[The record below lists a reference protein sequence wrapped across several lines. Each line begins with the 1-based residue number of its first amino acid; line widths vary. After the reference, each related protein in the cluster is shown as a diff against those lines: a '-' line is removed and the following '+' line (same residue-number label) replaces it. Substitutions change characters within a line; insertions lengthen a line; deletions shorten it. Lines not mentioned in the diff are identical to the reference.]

1 MIFEEFKKHFKEIAK
16 KLHTKGVTKKMKCFY
31 HNDADGKCAGFWV
44 YHRAYLEPDIEFI
57 EISYEKPFPMNT
69 ILPNEQIY
77 IVDYSIMP
85 NEMRELLKITKDV
98 TWIDHHKTAIERY
111 KGFEYYIRGI
121 RYDGIAGCML
131 TYCYLTH
138 MTNGGRGEIRPFDIQ
153 MTEDAPL
160 FTKLIADW
168 DVWKFDFGD
177 MTRCFIT
184 AFNCSNFDPQSS
196 EWLKFSNAKYQE
208 VCEEVNMAIEG
219 SNMLKYRDGWA
230 KEYLKRFGFEVN
242 FEGLNCFAVNLGNCN
257 SEYFKSIPEGK
268 YDAFMPFAYNGEKWT
283 VSMYSKTHDVSDICK
298 KYGGGGHS
306 QAAGFT
312 CKELPF

>member
-1 MIFEEFKKHFKEIAK
+1 
-16 KLHTKGVTKKMKCFY
+16 MKCFY
-31 HNDADGKCAGFWV
+31 HNDSDGKCAGFWV
-44 YHRAYLEPDIEFI
+44 HHRAYLEPDIEFI

-111 KGFEYYIRGI
+111 KDFEYDIRGI

-138 MTNGGRGEIRPFDIQ
+138 MTNGGRGEIKPFDIQ

-177 MTRCFIT
+177 MTRSFIT
-184 AFNCSNFDPQSS
+184 AFNSYDFNPESKEWIRFFKRILSKSS
-196 EWLKFSNAKYQE
+196 P
-208 VCEEVNMAIEG
+208 VTDMIDEG
-219 SNMLKYRDGWA
+219 TSMLKYRDGWA

-257 SEYFKSIPEGK
+257 SEYFKSLPEGK

-298 KYGGGGHS
+298 KYGGGGHA

-312 CKELPF
+312 CEELPFKKNIKHE